1 MELIWPGKA
10 ALPAAVAAGPLALRE
25 RSGEASGWYD
35 RLIWGDNSLALA
47 ALREELGAAVDLVYI
62 DPPFDVGA
70 SHYLR
75 KGEVEVLAYRDT
87 WGGPGYL
94 SMLYPRLVLLRAL
107 MKPTATIVVHVGIQV
122 CHHVRVV
129 MDEVFG
135 ADNFVNQI
143 AWKRYSAHND
153 AGQGAR
159 RLGAVHDVLLIYGMG
174 PERTWTTLRA
184 PYDKDY
190 VAKWYRH
197 VEPGTGRRFMSSPLT
212 APGGAAKGNPSY
224 EFLGVRRFW
233 RYGQATMEELYRS
246 GRVYQSRP
254 GAVPRQ
260 KHYLD
265 EQEGVPLQ
273 DVWTDIRALQGT
285 HAERVGYDTQKPEA
299 LLERVV
305 HMCSRPGDLVL
316 DAFAGSGTTAA
327 VAARCGRR
335 WVVIDRSQ
343 PAFTVIRR
351 RLRALAQRGEAGP
364 FAVFDALPATR
375 RALVERLGEAALRD
389 RLLALHGATGWSEG
403 QVGPT
408 SETRAPERGG
418 SEGQVAARGAGEGAG
433 GAAGAEMGWPQGQAA
448 RRDEDGD
455 AEGASRGAMGWPP
468 GQVAARGVGQGA
480 GGGSGAEDTWSEGQ
494 AVGRGEDGR
503 GATTWREGQ
512 LHGRRGDAAVVVA
525 ASEERPAAGDI
536 TRWLAA
542 ARGAGARALEV
553 IAWAFDPSVHEVD
566 APEVSLW
573 EIPRAFAEGEAI
585 APTRVSRLS
594 LTIEVTPVGRAIR
607 ITDYA
612 GPDGA
617 GSWTHFGVDAIVEW
631 AIDDHGDGSVFAPR
645 WSTQRGRDGAM
656 ELVSPVVAGDR
667 RIVIEAVDIAG
678 RISTRS
684 IG

>member
-1 MELIWPGKA
+1 MPRRKTASEGRVELTWPGKVS
-10 ALPAAVAAGPLALRE
+10 LPAAVPPGPLTLRE
-25 RSGEASGWYD
+25 RVGEASGWQD

-75 KGEVEVLAYRDT
+75 KGEVEVVAYRDT

-94 SMLYPRLVLLRAL
+94 SMLYPRLMLLRAL

-122 CHHVRVV
+122 CHHVRVA

-135 ADNFVNQI
+135 ADNFVNQV

-233 RYGQATMEELYRS
+233 RYGQATMEELHRS

-335 WVVIDRSQ
+335 WVMIDRSQ

-351 RLRALAQRGEAGP
+351 RLRAMTQRGEAGP
-364 FAVFDALPATR
+364 FAVFDALPAAR
-375 RALVERLGEAALRD
+375 RALALRLGEAELRG
-389 RLLALHGATGWSEG
+389 RLLALHGATAWSEG
-403 QVGPT
+403 Q
-408 SETRAPERGG
+408 A
-418 SEGQVAARGAGEGAG
+418 AARAAEDGSG
-433 GAAGAEMGWPQGQAA
+433 GAAG
-448 RRDEDGD
+448 
-455 AEGASRGAMGWPP
+455 
-468 GQVAARGVGQGA
+468 
-480 GGGSGAEDTWSEGQ
+480 GSTWSEGQ
-494 AVGRGEDGR
+494 I
-503 GATTWREGQ
+503 
-512 LHGRRGDAAVVVA
+512 HGRRGEAAVVVA
-525 ASEERPAAGDI
+525 ASELRPTAGDI
-536 TRWLAA
+536 ARWQAA
-542 ARGAGARALEV
+542 ARGAGAAALEV
-553 IAWAFDPSVHEVD
+553 IAWAFEPSAHDVD
-566 APEVSLW
+566 APGVTLW
-573 EIPRAFAEGEAI
+573 EVPRAFVEGEAI
-585 APTRVSRLS
+585 GPTRASRLS
-594 LTIEVTPVGRAIR
+594 LAVEVTAAGRAIR
-607 ITDYA
+607 LADYA
-612 GPDGA
+612 GPDSA
-617 GSWTHFGVDAIVEW
+617 GCWTHLGVDAIVEW
-631 AIDDHGDGSVFAPR
+631 AIDDRGEDGVFTPR

-656 ELVSPVVAGDR
+656 DGSSPAITSGGRVV
-667 RIVIEAVDIAG
+667 VEAVDAAG
-678 RISTRS
+678 RISTRA

>member
-1 MELIWPGKA
+1 MPRRTSSTEGRVELTWPGKA
-10 ALPAAVAAGPLALRE
+10 TLPATVAAGPLTLRE
-25 RSGEASGWYD
+25 RVGEASDWHD

-75 KGEVEVLAYRDT
+75 RGEVEVVAYRDT

-94 SMLYPRLVLLRAL
+94 SMLYPRLSLLRAL
-107 MKPTATIVVHVGIQV
+107 MKPTATIAVHVGIQV

-135 ADNFVNQI
+135 AGNFVNQI

-233 RYGQATMEELYRS
+233 RYGQATMEGLYRS

-299 LLERVV
+299 LLERIV

-343 PAFTVIRR
+343 PAFTVTRR
-351 RLRALAQRGEAGP
+351 RLRAMTRCGEAGP
-364 FAVFDALPATR
+364 FAVLDALPAAR
-375 RALVERLGEAALRD
+375 RALLERVGEAELR
-389 RLLALHGATGWSEG
+389 RRVLALHGATICLEG
-403 QVGPT
+403 QV
-408 SETRAPERGG
+408 
-418 SEGQVAARGAGEGAG
+418 
-433 GAAGAEMGWPQGQAA
+433 
-448 RRDEDGD
+448 
-455 AEGASRGAMGWPP
+455 
-468 GQVAARGVGQGA
+468 
-480 GGGSGAEDTWSEGQ
+480 
-494 AVGRGEDGR
+494 
-503 GATTWREGQ
+503 
-512 LHGRRGDAAVVVA
+512 HGRRGDAAVVVA
-525 ASEERPAAGDI
+525 LGERPP
-536 TRWLAA
+536 T
-542 ARGAGARALEV
+542 ALEV
-553 IAWAFDPSVHEVD
+553 ATWLGAARSAGAAALEVVAWAFEPSIHDLDTPDVTWWEV
-566 APEVSLW
+566 
-573 EIPRAFAEGEAI
+573 PRAFAEGEEAR
-585 APTRVSRLS
+585 PRRVPRLS
-594 LTIEVTPVGRAIR
+594 LAIEETSAGRALR
-607 ITDYA
+607 LTDYA
-612 GPDGA
+612 GPVDDA
-617 GSWTHFGVDAIVEW
+617 PDSWAPLGVEAIVEW
-631 AIDDHGDGSVFAPR
+631 AIDDRCEGSVFVPR
-645 WSTQRGRDGAM
+645 WSAQRGRDGAL
-656 ELVSPVVAGDR
+656 ELRSPPLAEAGRVV
-667 RIVIEAVDIAG
+667 VEAVDASG
-678 RISTRS
+678 RISTRA

>member
-1 MELIWPGKA
+1 MPRRTTASEGRVELTWPGKVP
-10 ALPAAVAAGPLALRE
+10 LLAAVPPGPLTLRE
-25 RSGEASGWYD
+25 RVGEASGWQD

-94 SMLYPRLVLLRAL
+94 SMLYPRLGLLRAL

-135 ADNFVNQI
+135 ADNFVNQV

-197 VEPGTGRRFMSSPLT
+197 VELGTGRRFMSSPLT
-212 APGGAAKGNPSY
+212 APAGRPRATRATSSSACAGSGATA
-224 EFLGVRRFW
+224 RRRW
-233 RYGQATMEELYRS
+233 RSSTAAAACTRADRARCRGRS
-246 GRVYQSRP
+246 TTSTSR
-254 GAVPRQ
+254 R
-260 KHYLD
+260 
-265 EQEGVPLQ
+265 VPLQ
-273 DVWTDIRALQGT
+273 DVWADIRALQGT
-285 HAERVGYDTQKPEA
+285 HTERVGYDTQKPEA
-299 LLERVV
+299 LLERIV

-351 RLRALAQRGEAGP
+351 RLRAMTQRGEAGP
-364 FAVFDALPATR
+364 FVVFDALPAAR
-375 RALVERLGEAALRD
+375 RALVERLGEAELRA
-389 RLLALHGATGWSEG
+389 RLLALHGATAWSEG
-403 QVGPT
+403 QVT
-408 SETRAPERGG
+408 
-418 SEGQVAARGAGEGAG
+418 ARGAE
-433 GAAGAEMGWPQGQAA
+433 EP
-448 RRDEDGD
+448 GD
-455 AEGASRGAMGWPP
+455 A
-468 GQVAARGVGQGA
+468 
-480 GGGSGAEDTWSEGQ
+480 SGESTCPEGQ
-494 AVGRGEDGR
+494 I
-503 GATTWREGQ
+503 
-512 LHGRRGDAAVVVA
+512 HGRRGEAVVVVA
-525 ASEERPAAGDI
+525 ASEQRPTAGDI
-536 TRWLAA
+536 ARWQAA
-542 ARGAGARALEV
+542 ARGAGVAALEV
-553 IAWAFDPSVHEVD
+553 IAWGFEPSAHDVA
-566 APEVSLW
+566 APEVTLW
-573 EIPRAFAEGEAI
+573 EVPRAFVEGESI
-585 APTRVSRLS
+585 GPTRASRLS
-594 LTIEVTPVGRAIR
+594 LAVEATAAGRAIR
-607 ITDYA
+607 IADYA
-612 GPDGA
+612 GPDSA
-617 GSWTHFGVDAIVEW
+617 GRWTSLGVDAIVEW
-631 AIDDHGDGSVFAPR
+631 AIDDRGEEGVFTPR

-656 ELVSPVVAGDR
+656 DLSSPAIAGEGRVV
-667 RIVIEAVDIAG
+667 VEAVDAAG
-678 RISTRS
+678 RISTRT